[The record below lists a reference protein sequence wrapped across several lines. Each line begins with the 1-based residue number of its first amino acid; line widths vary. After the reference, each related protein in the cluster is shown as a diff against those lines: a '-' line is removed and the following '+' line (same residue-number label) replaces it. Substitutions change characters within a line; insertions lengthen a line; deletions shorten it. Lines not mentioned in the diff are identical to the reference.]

1 MLIYQLV
8 MKSLGM
14 DSNGPHAENILNMER
29 FSAKE
34 NMKKDPKGP
43 DLEKKVF
50 FPDSDNTMEFK
61 VD

>member
-1 MLIYQLV
+1 
-8 MKSLGM
+8 M